1 MTYLMATIMTS
12 INVQVHKEAGQSTNY
27 RQICLNILDMIFLA
41 MNYLSVKEKFKYF
54 RFKIVNIFLYIE
66 IFS

>member
-27 RQICLNILDMIFLA
+27 RQICLNILDMMFLA
-41 MNYLSVKEKFKYF
+41 MNYMYLLVKEKFKYF
-54 RFKIVNIFLYIE
+54 
-66 IFS
+66 

>member
-27 RQICLNILDMIFLA
+27 RQICLNILDMIILA

-54 RFKIVNIFLYIE
+54 
-66 IFS
+66 